1 MSSITIC
8 PACLGLN
15 RVPVDNPAGK
25 APVCGRCKADLAYH
39 EGVSELNDSTLSKIL
54 EKSSLPVVVD
64 FWAPWCGPC
73 KAFAPIFLA
82 AARELQGRFLFTK
95 LDTQTNQLSGQKY
108 QIRRIPTLVKFQHG
122 REVSRVSGAL
132 PLGDLLR
139 WVKE

>member
-1 MSSITIC
+1 MAAVYTD
-8 PACLGLN
+8 ANFQTEVLN
-15 RVPVDNPAGK
+15 ANR
-25 APVCGRCKADLAYH
+25 L
-39 EGVSELNDSTLSKIL
+39 T
-54 EKSSLPVVVD
+54 VVD

-108 QIRRIPTLVKFQHG
+108 QIRSIPTLVKFQHG